1 MPGGGFAGLGC
12 LATPSK
18 QPGPDTDE
26 RNSKNKNRK
35 VKMHTSNPNVSCF
48 SNKSMM
54 ISKKSK
60 LRCTHPRHGRRICTS
75 GLCFESS
82 QWWAGA
88 QDVSEHLKALQLED
102 PERSRAR
109 GPPAIASPEGSNPFL
124 PASSS
129 QGCLKAHLSH

>member
-1 MPGGGFAGLGC
+1 M
-12 LATPSK
+12 ATPSK

-35 VKMHTSNPNVSCF
+35 VKMHTSSPNVSCF
-48 SNKSMM
+48 SNKSVM

-60 LRCTHPRHGRRICTS
+60 MHCARPRHSRRICTS

-88 QDVSEHLKALQLED
+88 EDVSEHPATLQLEV
-102 PERSRAR
+102 PERSRTR
-109 GPPAIASPEGSNPFL
+109 EPPVIASPGGSNPLL
-124 PASSS
+124 PASSPQCCS
-129 QGCLKAHLSH
+129 KSHLSHSCIKVSVVR